1 MYINFG
7 GIAMFGKLFK
17 KKEKQEIEL
26 FAPVDGDVIPLEEVP
41 DPVFAEKMM
50 GDGIAIKPS
59 NGKVVSPVD
68 GDIVQ
73 AFPTKH
79 AVGIKADNGAEILIH
94 IGLETV
100 SLDGEGF
107 TIHVKE
113 GDKVKKGDALVDVD
127 LDVVSEKAADTVTP
141 MLITNMSDIEALN
154 KQDVKQ
160 VRASEDVVITV
171 K

>member
-107 TIHVKE
+107 TIHVKV

-154 KQDVKQ
+154 KQDVNQ

>member
-1 MYINFG
+1 
-7 GIAMFGKLFK
+7 MFGKLFK
-17 KKEKQEIEL
+17 KKENQEIEL
-26 FAPVDGDVIPLEEVP
+26 YAPVDGEVIPLEEVP
-41 DPVFAEKMM
+41 DPVFSEKMM

-59 NGKVVSPVD
+59 GGNIVSPVD
-68 GDIVQ
+68 GEIVQ

-79 AVGIKADNGAEILIH
+79 AVGIKAGNGAEILIH

-107 TIHVKE
+107 TMHVKE

-127 LDVVSEKAADTVTP
+127 LAVVGEKAASTVTP
-141 MLITNMSDIEALN
+141 VLITNMNDMEALQ
-154 KQDVKQ
+154 KPEIQQ
-160 VRASEDVVITV
+160 VSASEDVVITV